1 MMNKIMNSI
10 LTIMGGILLT
20 ILIGMI
26 GIQILTSKTHIENIL
41 KDTGYYKSAKDEIS
55 LKMEDYMTKEVYQ
68 EIVTEEQIKS
78 DIKRVL
84 NSFYDHKKI
93 DIAELKKRITSNFEL
108 EIEVYLKEE
117 GLEVNKDSVSILANK
132 LSDIYVSN
140 LFVLDEMNAVADI
153 YHQAKTITIYA
164 TLGVLVMI
172 GTIFFFL
179 KKEYKP
185 ILFSTSA
192 ILLFLSIVLG
202 NSIYYMNDPVSIFLN
217 QIVFH
222 IKVWNIVLGCIYFIV
237 YGLLRF
243 LFYKKVR

>member
-153 YHQAKTITIYA
+153 YHQAKTITMYA

-185 ILFSTSA
+185 ILFSTGA
-192 ILLFLSIVLG
+192 VLLFLTIVLG
-202 NSIYYMNDPVSIFLN
+202 NSIYYMNDPISIFLN

-222 IKVWNIVLGCIYFIV
+222 FKVWNIVFGGIYFIV

>member
-20 ILIGMI
+20 MLIGMI
-26 GIQILTSKTHIENIL
+26 GIQILISKNHIEDIL

-93 DIAELKKRITSNFEL
+93 DIDELKKRMTSNFEL

-153 YHQAKTITIYA
+153 YHQAKTIIMYA
-164 TLGVLVMI
+164 ILGDLVLI
-172 GTIFFFL
+172 GIIFFFL

-192 ILLFLSIVLG
+192 VLLFFTFLLG
-202 NSIYYMNDPVSIFLN
+202 NSMYYMNDPVSIFLN
-217 QIVFH
+217 QMVFH
-222 IKVWNIVLGCIYFIV
+222 IKVWNIVFGGIYFIV